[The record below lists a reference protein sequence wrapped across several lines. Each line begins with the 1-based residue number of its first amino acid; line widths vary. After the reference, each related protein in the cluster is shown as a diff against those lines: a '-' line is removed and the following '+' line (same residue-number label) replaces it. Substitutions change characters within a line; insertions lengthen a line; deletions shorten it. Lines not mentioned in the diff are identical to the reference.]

1 MIMAVSEMRK
11 GQEQSTHEMIA
22 QTLNNLVSLQYG
34 IRSKTRVFIVSFV
47 RMPSSKRFCTKCM
60 PIMSYVPVE
69 QVIRFYEEQI

>member
-60 PIMSYVPVE
+60 PCHMF
-69 QVIRFYEEQI
+69 QLNK